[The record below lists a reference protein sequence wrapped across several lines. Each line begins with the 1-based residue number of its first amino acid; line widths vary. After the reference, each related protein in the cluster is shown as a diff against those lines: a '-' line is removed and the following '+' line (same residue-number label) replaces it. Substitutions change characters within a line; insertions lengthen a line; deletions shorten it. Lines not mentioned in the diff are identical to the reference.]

1 MEGKRD
7 ASKILKEVRSKIEP
21 PKKRCCI
28 AIIPAKTLSRR
39 LPHKNFLEVN
49 GTPMT
54 IWTLWKALHCPY
66 IDHVAIS
73 TDNIDIVIDKL
84 PQLASPVF
92 SRAMLVARGEDIRHP
107 DVALYWVIR
116 DALKM
121 LTTGVPPI
129 VQDNPTHVVL
139 MQPNVPTL
147 PQEVI
152 DQVVRAVVM
161 ERYNVARH
169 YNLEG
174 AETGGCCAY
183 KAHALMEVGIMDA
196 YNFAVWTDDPE
207 VHTLEDLNTVEK
219 IFLQRQEGRLDVDAS
234 G

>member
-7 ASKILKEVRSKIEP
+7 AAEILKGVRSKIEP

-28 AIIPAKTLSRR
+28 AIIPCKITSRR
-39 LPHKNFLEVN
+39 LPHKNFIEVN

-73 TDNIDIVIDKL
+73 TDNIDMVIDKL
-84 PQLASPVF
+84 PQLDNSAF
-92 SRAMLVARGEDIRHP
+92 SRAMLVSRGEYVRHP
-107 DVALYWVIR
+107 DVALYLVIR
-116 DALKM
+116 DAIKM
-121 LTTGVPPI
+121 LTTGMY

-147 PQEVI
+147 PQYAI
-152 DQVVRAVVM
+152 DQVVEAVV
-161 ERYNVARH
+161 EGKYNVARH

-183 KAHALMEVGIMDA
+183 KAHALMEVAIMDSD
-196 YNFAVWTDDPE
+196 NFAVLSADPE
-207 VHTLEDLNTVEK
+207 VHTLEDLSIVDR
-219 IFLQRQEGRLDVDAS
+219 IFFQRQEGRLDVNDS

>member
-1 MEGKRD
+1 MDGKRD
-7 ASKILKEVRSKIEP
+7 AAEILKGVRSKIEP

-28 AIIPAKTLSRR
+28 AIIPAKTHSRR
-39 LPHKNFLEVN
+39 LSHKNFLEVN

-54 IWTLWKALHCPY
+54 VWTLWKALHCPH

-73 TDNIDIVIDKL
+73 TDNVDVVLDKL
-84 PQLASPVF
+84 PQLARPVF
-92 SRAMLVARGEDIRHP
+92 SRGMLVARGKDVRHP

-121 LTTGVPPI
+121 LTTGGYVL
-129 VQDNPTHVVL
+129 DNPTHVVL

-147 PQEVI
+147 PQEAI
-152 DQVVRAVVM
+152 DRVVGAVV
-161 ERYNVARH
+161 EEKYNVARH

-183 KAHALMEVGIMDA
+183 KAHAFMEVAIMDA
-196 YNFAVWTDDPE
+196 NNYAVWTDDPE
-207 VHTLEDLNTVEK
+207 VHDIEDLSLVER
-219 IFLQRQEGRLDVDAS
+219 IFFQRQEGRLDVNDS